1 MEISTGPPTDHLGPP
16 TDHLGPPTDHLGPPT
31 DHLGPP
37 TDQRLGL
44 KLVEIEVFVAL
55 SRY

>member
-1 MEISTGPPTDHLGPP
+1 MEVEPFKKKQEIQMEIST
-16 TDHLGPPTDHLGPPT
+16 GPPT

-44 KLVEIEVFVAL
+44 KLVEMEVFVAL